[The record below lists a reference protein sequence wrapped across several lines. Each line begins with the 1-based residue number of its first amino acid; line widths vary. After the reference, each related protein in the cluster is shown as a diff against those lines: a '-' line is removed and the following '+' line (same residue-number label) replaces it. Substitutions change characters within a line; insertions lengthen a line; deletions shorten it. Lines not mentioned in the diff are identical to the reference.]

1 MEKEKDEMT
10 LNPQNKTEKEENTLF
25 DVQSTAIADEKQGEL
40 EKDTEQSV
48 AFALDKENLVENRT
62 EIEKTEC
69 APCEENVSVKLE
81 IDERKETEKQ
91 AENASDNLDEK
102 QSEQVENGEKQ
113 TEKQG
118 EKTVDSSKKLSGFF
132 LKRSDEKE
140 SDVHIQKDLMAQKSM
155 AKSIGMNTLSKLKES
170 LFSVLPVAVIV
181 LIFALTPITDFTTK
195 EIVAFVVS
203 AIMLILGI
211 ALFNVGA
218 DIAMT
223 PMGEQVGAGLTKS
236 KKLPLLLGVGFAM
249 GVLITVAEPDLSVLA
264 EQVKAV
270 MNSTVLVVTVGVGV
284 GLFLVI
290 AISKIVFRK
299 DLSSLLLFFY
309 MVLFALTAIMFE
321 KGKGVL
327 LPMAFD
333 SGGVTTGP
341 ITVPFIM
348 ALGVG
353 VALNSGGRNAKENSF
368 GLIALCSIGPMLA
381 VMALS
386 LASKGDMSFTLPDY
400 SIDANLGANFAPA
413 LGAVALEVLIALG
426 LIVVFF
432 AILQVTVLKLPKQK
446 LLQIGIGILYTYV
459 GLVVFLTSV
468 KVGFMPIGF
477 KLGAE
482 IANFS
487 KPLLIVFAF
496 VIGFVVVLAEP
507 AVHVLNKQVEQITN
521 GAVSKRSMLVALSIG
536 VGLSI
541 GLSVIRIIYG
551 FSLLY
556 YLIPGYLI
564 SLGLSFFVPKIYTAI
579 AFDSGGVAS
588 GPLTSSFILPFAVG
602 ACAVLC
608 GEQEVLSLAFGIVA
622 MVAMTPLITIQL
634 LGFRAVASAKVKDKI
649 VMRRILDA
657 DDEQIIN
664 FM

>member
-10 LNPQNKTEKEENTLF
+10 LNPQSQTENEQDTLF
-25 DVQSTAIADEKQGEL
+25 DGQSNTTAEEKQGEL

-48 AFALDKENLVENRT
+48 AFAFGEERLAENHT
-62 EIEKTEC
+62 KIEKDEC
-69 APCEENVSVKLE
+69 APC
-81 IDERKETEKQ
+81 
-91 AENASDNLDEK
+91 AENASVKQEKNASGNLGEK
-102 QSEQVENGEKQ
+102 QGEQVESNGEKQ
-113 TEKQG
+113 TEKAA
-118 EKTVDSSKKLSGFF
+118 DYSKKFNGFF
-132 LKRSDEKE
+132 HKRSDEKE
-140 SDVHIQKDLMAQKSM
+140 SDAHIQKDLMVQKSM

-181 LIFALTPITDFTTK
+181 LIFALTPVTDFTTK

-218 DIAMT
+218 DLAMT

-270 MNSTVLVVTVGVGV
+270 MNSTVLIVTVGVGV
-284 GLFLVI
+284 GLFLAI

-321 KGKGVL
+321 KGKGVF

-608 GEQEVLSLAFGIVA
+608 GEQEVLNLAFGIVA

>member
-10 LNPQNKTEKEENTLF
+10 SNPQSQTEKEGNTLF
-25 DVQSTAIADEKQGEL
+25 DGQSAMSEDERQGEI
-40 EKDTEQSV
+40 EKNTEQSV
-48 AFALDKENLVENRT
+48 AFALEEKNVVENHT
-62 EIEKTEC
+62 KTEC
-69 APCEENVSVKLE
+69 ACKESTDVKQEKQKVNASENLGEKQGEQVGNSGGEQTAKQG
-81 IDERKETEKQ
+81 EKQ
-91 AENASDNLDEK
+91 AE
-102 QSEQVENGEKQ
+102 
-113 TEKQG
+113 
-118 EKTVDSSKKLSGFF
+118 KTADSSKKSGGFF
-132 LKRSDEKE
+132 HKRSNEKE
-140 SDVHIQKDLMAQKSM
+140 GETHIQKDLMAQKSM

-181 LIFALTPITDFTTK
+181 LIFALTPVTDFTTK
-195 EIVAFVVS
+195 EIVTFVVS

-218 DIAMT
+218 DLAMT
-223 PMGEQVGAGLTKS
+223 PMGEQVGAGLIKS

-270 MNSTVLVVTVGVGV
+270 MNSTVLIVTVGVGV
-284 GLFLVI
+284 GLFLVV

-309 MVLFALTAIMFE
+309 MVLFALAAIMFE
-321 KGKGVL
+321 NGKGVF

-386 LASKGDMSFTLPDY
+386 LATKGDMTFTLPDY

-482 IANFS
+482 IAEFS

-521 GAVSKRSMLVALSIG
+521 GGVSKRSMLVALSLG

-564 SLGLSFFVPKIYTAI
+564 SLGLSFFVPRIYTAI

-608 GEQEVLSLAFGIVA
+608 GEQEVLNLAFGIVA

-634 LGFRAVASAKVKDKI
+634 LGFRAVASAKVKEKI